1 METAQ
6 PKVVSHVTVGAT
18 RPESN
23 MCARCQRT
31 VVLLEFRSQFEKS
44 AASPTLKD
52 ESLTCA

>member
-18 RPESN
+18 RPESY